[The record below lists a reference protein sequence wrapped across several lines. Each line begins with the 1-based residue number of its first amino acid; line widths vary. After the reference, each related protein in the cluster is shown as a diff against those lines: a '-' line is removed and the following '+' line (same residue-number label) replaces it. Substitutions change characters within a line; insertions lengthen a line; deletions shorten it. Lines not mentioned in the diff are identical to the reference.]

1 MSIIRTF
8 GDLAQEYIE
17 MKVEAFEYMLAT
29 EGKDIVVDEN
39 EWRQNWKDFGSYD
52 PLINLTLYLMGG
64 KDVCID
70 CLKAESYSVIH
81 EELDEFLIR
90 KDDPIYLNIDKK
102 SNIYKVLARRFLLAE
117 IEATEIMEAICIGE
131 QFKYTLERG
140 VSAPEVKDATQSLMY
155 KKVQRWT
162 RANTQNRQILV
173 NKKAKEF
180 IGAHPNITKESLS
193 EMIHKKLIPLDKS
206 TPAATT
212 ILKDY
217 LNDYPNF

>member
-8 GDLAQEYIE
+8 GLLTQEYIE

-155 KKVQRWT
+155 KKVQKWARSK
-162 RANTQNRQILV
+162 TQNHQTLV
-173 NKKAKEF
+173 NRKAKELKQKY
-180 IGAHPNITKESLS
+180 PDITKESLS
-193 EMIHKKLIPLDKS
+193 VEVFNKIGKEKPN
-206 TPAATT
+206 AGT